1 MLLAVSAER
10 ATVLQLMSVCVS
22 TSHSICPHC
31 AQLPLAMCVARQQ
44 EGLHQFLSTSSN
56 TRRRGIGRHAECE
69 LGGFGV
75 TGGGE
80 GRGRKGS

>member
-1 MLLAVSAER
+1 M
-10 ATVLQLMSVCVS
+10 CVS
-22 TSHSICPHC
+22 PSHSICPHS

-56 TRRRGIGRHAECE
+56 LRRREALADMMSVSWE
-69 LGGFGV
+69 GGGV

-80 GRGRKGS
+80 G